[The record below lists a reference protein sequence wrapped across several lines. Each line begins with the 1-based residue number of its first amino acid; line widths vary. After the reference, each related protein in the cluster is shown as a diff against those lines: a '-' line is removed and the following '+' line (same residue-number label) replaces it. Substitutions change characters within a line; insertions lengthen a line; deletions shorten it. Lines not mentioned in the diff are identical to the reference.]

1 MLEAIP
7 GSHKKNLRANLNRLV
22 QARILFQRGFSPN
35 ESYTFKH
42 ALIQDSAYLSLLKS
56 HRRNYHKQIAE
67 TIEEKFSELVS
78 PVATRGPSAALYRSL
93 TESQSGSVLAN
104 GRCQGAATLG
114 ERGGNFPSSARPCA
128 RRTISRGNFGT
139 GAFDWDSLV
148 DIYYRAN
155 IDPSDRYVLSV
166 SGSTSSRLTGYK
178 SGFSNLYLAG
188 DWTVNGL
195 NAGCVEA
202 ATMSGKIIGNV
213 LREIRR

>member
-1 MLEAIP
+1 VFGYRNGEIDKPNFAAGTAIRCTFRICFAYKGGIFWKMQAGMGDAVIAP
-7 GSHKKNLRANLNRLV
+7 LYLGLMKRGVKFEFFCRVQNLGLSGDKKS
-22 QARILFQRGFSPN
+22 I
-35 ESYTFKH
+35 
-42 ALIQDSAYLSLLKS
+42 
-56 HRRNYHKQIAE
+56 E
-67 TIEEKFSELVS
+67 TISIGRQ
-78 PVATRGPSAALYRSL
+78 ATIK
-93 TESQSGSVLAN
+93 E
-104 GRCQGAATLG
+104 
-114 ERGGNFPSSARPCA
+114 
-128 RRTISRGNFGT
+128 
-139 GAFDWDSLV
+139 V

-213 LREIRR
+213 LAGSPPLKDVWGYGDL

>member
-1 MLEAIP
+1 
-7 GSHKKNLRANLNRLV
+7 RANLNRLV

-67 TIEEKFSELVS
+67 TIEEKFSELAQLQPEVL
-78 PVATRGPSAALYRSL
+78 AQHY
-93 TESQSGSVLAN
+93 TEASQSRKAVQYWLTAGVRALQRSAN
-104 GRCQGAATLG
+104 AEA
-114 ERGGNFPSSARPCA
+114 
-128 RRTISRGNFGT
+128 ISRGNFGT

-155 IDPSDRYVLSV
+155 IDPSDRY
-166 SGSTSSRLTGYK
+166 GAFGQRSTSSRLTGYK

-213 LREIRR
+213 LAGNPPLKDVWGYGDL